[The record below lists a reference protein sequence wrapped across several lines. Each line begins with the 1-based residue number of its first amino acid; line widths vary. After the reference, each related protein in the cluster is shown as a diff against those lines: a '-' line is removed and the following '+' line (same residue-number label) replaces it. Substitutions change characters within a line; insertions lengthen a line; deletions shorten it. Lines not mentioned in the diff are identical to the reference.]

1 MSSFGTHKDVGNP
14 EQRQA
19 QYNAALKAGMKGA
32 GGGIAVAAPAAYF
45 LHRTWQPFQRLTLP
59 LKTMFVTFA
68 TVSAGVIAAD
78 KAGIAFE
85 HEHFTDEGAQK
96 IRQFRSAEEKE
107 WSELSTKDKA
117 LTWTK
122 DNKFGVVAGS
132 WVASMAGIFAY
143 IHNQPMPFSQKL
155 VQTRVWAQGITLAS
169 LVAMAGITQIPS
181 AGDKIL
187 YQRNHAADHSWRDFV
202 QDSESSQEA
211 AAKKALSKS
220 PSSRKPKTEQQPV
233 LSKDQVDGS
242 QQK

>member
-1 MSSFGTHKDVGNP
+1 MSSYGTHKEVGNP
-14 EQRQA
+14 EKRQA
-19 QYNAALKAGMKGA
+19 QYNAALSAAIKGA
-32 GGGIAVAAPAAYF
+32 AGGLAVAGPAAYF

-59 LKTMFVTFA
+59 LKAMFVSFA
-68 TVSAGVIAAD
+68 TISAGVIAAD
-78 KAGIAFE
+78 KAGIAFDQE
-85 HEHFTDEGAQK
+85 HYSDEGARK
-96 IRQFRSAEEKE
+96 LRQFRTEEEKE

-132 WVASMAGIFAY
+132 WVTSMAGIFAY

-187 YQRNHAADHSWRDFV
+187 YRRDHAADHSWRDFV
-202 QDSESSQEA
+202 KDEDSSQEA

-220 PSSRKPKTEQQPV
+220 PSSKKPVKKEQSEEE
-233 LSKDQVDGS
+233 SK
-242 QQK
+242 QK